1 MKLKR
6 ISTVLLTS
14 ILAFTTVFAGA
25 CEKEN
30 TGAQEAQSLFT
41 NGIHYL
47 NYTETEDDFIKDGKT
62 EYKLLV
68 ERGYSNYIEDAITDF
83 KMLFNQATGIDL
95 PVVYA
100 DETYFDLDSKFIS
113 IGKNRIF
120 NQTGI
125 ATDEFDL
132 DRHGYIIKTF
142 HKSIFITGD
151 FDRGTMYGMYQFLEM
166 EFNFDCFSNV
176 AYYIDEGVT
185 DKKLKNY
192 DVTDVPDIKNR
203 AGMNSFITSVKEA
216 RNRTRVVG
224 RDEESFLGSSSAHTT
239 HMYFPFETYG
249 KFTCE
254 NVEAHTCYND
264 STDTEK
270 TLEQFPDCFDTDYHP
285 EWYEAGGTQLC
296 FTAHG
301 DEESRQLL
309 LEKTFEFLKAELI
322 KNDEGY
328 MFIFSQMDHGNW
340 CTCGPCATSKETYGT
355 NAAVVIKFNNEL
367 AQMTREWMATEE
379 GKPYAREFQIMFLA
393 YQHTEEAPVT
403 YDKETKTYA
412 PVDESVVCGPNVSV
426 MFAPGSFD
434 YQNSLFHEINANF
447 RASFDGWQVVSDRF
461 NIYRY
466 QTNYNYRLIPYDVFS
481 TTQEFYQYAAACET
495 YWMFDEGQRNQIAG
509 ATGWTVL
516 KNYLCSKLQ
525 WDTNADLK
533 MLTDRFFD
541 KCYGAGSESM
551 RKMYD
556 EYRVHSRELINNYDF
571 TRTNSL
577 YHTSLQKQ
585 YWSKQLLDRWL
596 GYINDAIAD
605 IEYLKK
611 IDMEAYQTYYDCIV
625 MERVSI
631 YFLIVNLY
639 GKDGRYSTEFIEQ
652 ITVQLNEDMN
662 RLGISAGGGI
672 I

>member
-6 ISTVLLTS
+6 ISTLVLTS
-14 ILAFTTVFAGA
+14 ILAFTTVFASG
-25 CEKEN
+25 CNEQVEEQK
-30 TGAQEAQSLFT
+30 SLFT

-47 NYTETEDDFIKDGKT
+47 NYTETDDYLIKDGKT

-68 ERGYSNYIEDAITDF
+68 DRGYSSYISEAIADF
-83 KMLFNQATGIDL
+83 KLLFGEATGIDL
-95 PVVYA
+95 PVVYT
-100 DETYFDLDSKFIS
+100 DETYFDLDSRFIS
-113 IGKNRIF
+113 IGKNKIF
-120 NQTGI
+120 NDIGI
-125 ATDEFDL
+125 ATDEYEL

-142 HKSIFITGD
+142 HKSIFIAGD
-151 FDRGTMYGMYQFLEM
+151 YDRGTMYGMYQFLEM

-176 AYYIDEGVT
+176 AYYIDEEVT
-185 DKKLKNY
+185 DVKLKNY

-203 AGMNSFITSVKEA
+203 AGMNSFAYSFRDTK
-216 RNRTRVVG
+216 NRMRVVG
-224 RDEESFLGSSSAHTT
+224 RDEESFLGSASAHTT
-239 HMYFPFETYG
+239 HTYFPFETYG
-249 KFTCE
+249 IFDECTYAE
-254 NVEAHTCYND
+254 EHDCYLA
-264 STDTEK
+264 STATDK
-270 TLEQFPDCFDTDYHP
+270 TLEDFPNCHDENYHP
-285 EWYEAGGTQLC
+285 EWYGADGSQLC

-301 DEESRQLL
+301 DEESKKLL
-309 LEKTFEFLKAELI
+309 LEMTFEYLKAELM

-367 AQMTREWMATEE
+367 AELTTEWMATEE

-426 MFAPGSFD
+426 MFAPGSLD
-434 YQNSLFHEINANF
+434 YQNSLFHEINTNF
-447 RASFDGWQVVSDRF
+447 RVSFDGWQVVSPRF

-481 TTQEFYQYAAACET
+481 TTQEFYQYAAKCET
-495 YWMFDEGQRNQIAG
+495 YWMFDEGQRNQVGG
-509 ATGWTVL
+509 ATGWTML

-525 WDTNADLK
+525 WDTNANLNE
-533 MLTDRFFD
+533 LTDRFFD
-541 KCYGAGSESM
+541 KCYGAGGESM

-556 EYRVHSRELINNYDF
+556 EYRVHSRNLINNYDF

-611 IDMEAYQTYYDCIV
+611 VDMEAYQTYYDSILL
-625 MERVSI
+625 ERISI
-631 YFLIVNLY
+631 YYLITNLY
-639 GKDGRYSTEFIEQ
+639 GKDGRYSAEFISQ
-652 ITVQLNEDMN
+652 ITAQLEADMN
-662 RLGISAGGGI
+662 RLGVSETGAI